1 VPFEVVGILEPIGID
16 PHGEDRDME
25 VYVPFTTAQRRLANT
40 DLVGMAKLVVHDAD
54 RVDEVVEDVATVL
67 RERFNIAEGER
78 DTFGLY
84 TSTFADAAGT
94 RMKRMLKVYVAI
106 AAGVV
111 LLVAA
116 VVIASIMLVV
126 VRERVAEVGLR
137 KAVGATAGSIAAQF
151 LWEATT
157 VSLVSGLLG
166 AAVGFGAAALFANLY
181 AIPMEVQPLGIAIA
195 LGASVVVGI
204 LSGILPAR
212 RAARLDPI
220 EVLR

>member
-1 VPFEVVGILEPIGID
+1 
-16 PHGEDRDME
+16 
-25 VYVPFTTAQRRLANT
+25 
-40 DLVGMAKLVVHDAD
+40 
-54 RVDEVVEDVATVL
+54 
-67 RERFNIAEGER
+67 
-78 DTFGLY
+78 
-84 TSTFADAAGT
+84 
-94 RMKRMLKVYVAI
+94 MKRMLKVYVAI
-106 AAGVV
+106 AAAVV

-181 AIPMEVQPLGIAIA
+181 AIPMEVQPLGIAVA